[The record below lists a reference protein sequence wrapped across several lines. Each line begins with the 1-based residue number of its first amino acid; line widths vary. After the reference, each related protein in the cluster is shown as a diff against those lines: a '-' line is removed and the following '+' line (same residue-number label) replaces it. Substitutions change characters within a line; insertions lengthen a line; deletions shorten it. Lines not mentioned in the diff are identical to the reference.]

1 MGFADFLTDAGVS
14 MLESW
19 VTTRSYISGYG
30 PSQAD
35 VASFKALPGPPKV
48 EKYPHAWYVHLELK
62 RAPAN
67 VFRRWYKH
75 LASYQSEFS
84 SLPGDPSKAYTTYG
98 PEKTE
103 GTLNPKDAPKA
114 VDADEEEED
123 DLFGSDDESED
134 EDAKKKREENLA
146 AYKKKKEGKTKPAAK
161 SIVTMDVKPWDDETD
176 MKELEQNLRAIEID
190 GLTWGASKLVPLAFG
205 IKKLQVNLV
214 VEDEKVS
221 IDDLQQQI
229 ESDEDHVQSTDVAAM
244 QKL

>member
-1 MGFADFLTDAGVS
+1 MGFADFLTDAGVT

-35 VASFKALPGPPKV
+35 VAAFKALPGPPKV
-48 EKYPHAWYVHLELK
+48 EKYPHAW
-62 RAPAN
+62 
-67 VFRRWYKH
+67 RWYKH
-75 LASYQSEFS
+75 IASYQSEFS

-103 GTLNPKDAPKA
+103 ATLNPKDTPKA
-114 VDADEEEED
+114 AAADEEEEDD

-134 EDAKKKREENLA
+134 EEAKKKREENLA

-161 SIVTMDVKPWDDETD
+161 SIVTLDVKPWDDETD
-176 MKELEQNLRAIEID
+176 MKELEENMRTIVID
-190 GLTWGASKLVPLAFG
+190 GLTWGASKLVPVGFG

-229 ESDEDHVQSTDVAAM
+229 EGDEDHVQSTDVAAM

>member
-1 MGFADFLTDAGVS
+1 M
-14 MLESW
+14 
-19 VTTRSYISGYG
+19 
-30 PSQAD
+30 
-35 VASFKALPGPPKV
+35 ALPKPMWLLSKLSQGHQKS
-48 EKYPHAWYVHLELK
+48 KNIRTL
-62 RAPAN
+62 
-67 VFRRWYKH
+67 
-75 LASYQSEFS
+75 EFS

-103 GTLNPKDAPKA
+103 GNLNPKDAPKA
-114 VDADEEEED
+114 VDADEEDD

-190 GLTWGASKLVPLAFG
+190 GLTWGASTLVPLAFG